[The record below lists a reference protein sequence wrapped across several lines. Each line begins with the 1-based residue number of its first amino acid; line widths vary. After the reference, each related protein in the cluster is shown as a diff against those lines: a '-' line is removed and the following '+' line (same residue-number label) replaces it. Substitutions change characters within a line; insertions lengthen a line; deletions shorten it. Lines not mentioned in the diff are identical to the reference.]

1 MQKQMEKQ
9 ADKWEFLI
17 KVTPEYYLAAIEY
30 GQVTGTPILSQAAHF
45 DYRGADKI
53 CTGLRVHGY
62 PMATVTTILGEPV
75 TEAIL
80 RGERPAFSDDLPR
93 TSADVDRIP
102 SREFKRRMLNDPKF
116 KTRIAEIDVQ
126 AQATVR

>member
-1 MQKQMEKQ
+1 
-9 ADKWEFLI
+9 
-17 KVTPEYYLAAIEY
+17 
-30 GQVTGTPILSQAAHF
+30 
-45 DYRGADKI
+45 
-53 CTGLRVHGY
+53 
-62 PMATVTTILGEPV
+62 V

>member
-1 MQKQMEKQ
+1 MQKQMERQ

-17 KVTPEYYLAAIEY
+17 KVTPDYYLAAIEH
-30 GQVTGTPILSQAAHF
+30 GQVTGTAILSQAAHF

-62 PMATVTTILGEPV
+62 PTATVTTILGEPV

-80 RGERPAFSDDLPR
+80 RGEQPTLAEDLPR

-116 KTRIAEIDVQ
+116 KARIGEIDVQ
-126 AQATVR
+126 SIAR